1 MKIEG
6 REISR
11 DFITKSN
18 LKSPS
23 EVSSG
28 EVSEIEIQLNALE
41 HEIKN
46 LEHFFILK
54 DLKKFNETKN
64 NLIII
69 QKKIKV
75 LIP

>member
-6 REISR
+6 
-11 DFITKSN
+11 
-18 LKSPS
+18 
-23 EVSSG
+23 G

>member
-1 MKIEG
+1 MKIEA
-6 REISR
+6 
-11 DFITKSN
+11 
-18 LKSPS
+18 
-23 EVSSG
+23 G

-46 LEHFFILK
+46 LEQFFILK

-64 NLIII
+64 KIIII
-69 QKKIKV
+69 QRKIKI

>member
-1 MKIEG
+1 MKIEA
-6 REISR
+6 
-11 DFITKSN
+11 
-18 LKSPS
+18 
-23 EVSSG
+23 G

-54 DLKKFNETKN
+54 DLEKFSETKN
-64 NLIII
+64 NIILI

-75 LIP
+75 LISSRA